1 MSYLVFSKQNVCY
14 LLVDASAVNRHP
26 LFFANLISSC
36 VSHESLSSLELW
48 RCIFYGSWQIVL
60 GDYIFGAAPDALKR
74 FVRPNVIAIKRA
86 VSRHDEICTIFYE
99 LDSGV
104 FVKKCTLASLA
115 GCQLN
120 GSPIFFGMAYDM
132 YLQDFAARQ
141 MWEEWRAALLFF
153 IDEAFA
159 RFYLDEK
166 VLQGDAI
173 DAVARNA
180 VLNDR
185 GRVDFFDLEC
195 AEYTCPSKT
204 FFLYRLCCSI
214 EGRDS
219 GYLAGSGFSCRY
231 ELYCYLCD
239 YFSLGSGSYLK
250 DLRGEA
256 DFQAWINGRPKKIK
270 YFKGLK
276 SFGREESLA
285 NKFRRLCYALRLLGQ
300 WRFYD

>member
-195 AEYTCPSKT
+195 AEYICPSKT
-204 FFLYRLCCSI
+204 FFYIVCAALLKVAIQAIWLVVGFLVAMSCTVIYVIIFLWARGLILKTCVVKPIFKLGLMGGRKRLSI
-214 EGRDS
+214 S
-219 GYLAGSGFSCRY
+219 
-231 ELYCYLCD
+231 
-239 YFSLGSGSYLK
+239 K
-250 DLRGEA
+250 D
-256 DFQAWINGRPKKIK
+256 
-270 YFKGLK
+270 
-276 SFGREESLA
+276 
-285 NKFRRLCYALRLLGQ
+285 
-300 WRFYD
+300 